1 MCGICGFFD
10 FKDRLEASFVLE
22 GMVKSLAHRGPDGSG
37 AWLSSEKNVG
47 LGNTRLAIIDIP
59 GGKQPLFS
67 MDEKYVIAF
76 NGEIYN
82 FAALRVELE
91 ELGRT
96 FVTRSDTEVALEAYR
111 HWGVD
116 FLKRLHG
123 MFALAIYS
131 RDSRELFL
139 ARDRTGIKPLYYY
152 EGPQGFYFGSELKAI
167 LSVPGI
173 PRRANFQAITDFMIL
188 SYPIGPKTPFMG
200 IYELEPG
207 TWIRVSSSGITRGK
221 YWSWE
226 RNPCEWDSL
235 AAIEEARKAILE
247 SLREH
252 LVSDVPVGAFL
263 SGGIDSSLLVS
274 MLVRE
279 LGQDVEAFTVGF
291 GESAYDESPT
301 AKEVAQALGIRHRVI
316 RLDHSDADIAL
327 VNKLLDQ
334 FDVPFGDSSAI
345 PTYLVCK
352 EIRKHVKVA
361 LGGDGGDEMFGGYPR
376 FRHADLAKRLGH
388 MPKAGLGALR
398 RGGELFQSLSPDL
411 FRKSRRFLRSAASL
425 NDERLL
431 ALSCY
436 LFPEDLPGLFE
447 PSFSEGLNGYIP
459 SLSANGDR
467 YIDPGGGEFTDVTVK
482 TVLPGDYLR
491 KVDMMSSAVGLEVRV
506 PYLGEAVMNYAG
518 KTPTH
523 LKYSHKGNK
532 LILRKLAERYLP
544 KKVVQKPKVG
554 FGIPIDS
561 WLGRKG
567 REEICSLLTSPS
579 AKIREIIQP
588 SYVESLLRGF
598 VAQVWD
604 RAKRSR
610 YNTYQQVYILWSLER
625 WLARWNPSL

>member
-1 MCGICGFFD
+1 MCGICGFGD
-10 FKDRLEASFVLE
+10 FKGGLEASSVLE
-22 GMVKSLAHRGPDGSG
+22 GMVKSLDHRGPDGSG
-37 AWLSSEKNVG
+37 MWLSPGKDVG

-67 MDEKYVIAF
+67 IDEKYAIAF
-76 NGEIYN
+76 NGEVYN
-82 FAALRVELE
+82 FAELRVELE
-91 ELGRT
+91 ELGRR
-96 FVTRSDTEVALEAYR
+96 FATRSDTEVVLEAYR
-111 HWGVD
+111 QWGAEC
-116 FLKRLHG
+116 LNRLHG
-123 MFALAIYS
+123 MFAFAIYS
-131 RDSRELFL
+131 LDSRELFL
-139 ARDRTGIKPLYYY
+139 ARDRVGIKPLYYY
-152 EGPQGFYFGSELKAI
+152 DGPQGFYFGSELKAI
-167 LSVPGI
+167 LGVPGI
-173 PRRANFQAITDFMIL
+173 PRRVDFQAIADFMVL
-188 SYPIGPKTPFMG
+188 SYAIGPKTPFAG

-207 TWIRVSSSGITRGK
+207 TWLRVSSSGVKHGR

-226 RNPCEWDSL
+226 RNPSEWDSEV
-235 AAIEEARKAILE
+235 ATEEARKAILE

-274 MLVRE
+274 MLVKD

-301 AKEVAQALGIRHRVI
+301 AKEVATTLGIRHRVI
-316 RLDHSDADIAL
+316 RLDHSEADIAL

-352 EIRKHVKVA
+352 ETRKHVKVA

-376 FRHADLAKRLGH
+376 FWHADLAKRLGH
-388 MPKAGLGALR
+388 MPKAGLAALR
-398 RGGELFQSLSPDL
+398 KGGELFQGLSPDL
-411 FRKSRRFLRSAASL
+411 YRKSRRFLRSAASQ

-447 PSFSEGLNGYIP
+447 PSFSERLHGYIP
-459 SLSANGDR
+459 SLARNGDR
-467 YIDPGGGEFTDVTVK
+467 SNDPGGVEFTDVTVK
-482 TVLPGDYLR
+482 AVLPGDYLR

-506 PYLGEAVMNYAG
+506 PYLGEAVMRYAE
-518 KTPTH
+518 KTPAH
-523 LKYSHKGNK
+523 LKYSRKGNK

-544 KKVVQKPKVG
+544 KSVVEKPKAG

-579 AKIREIIQP
+579 ARIREIIRP

-598 VAQVWD
+598 VGQVWD
-604 RAKRSR
+604 RTRRSR

-625 WLARWNPSL
+625 WLAHWNPAL